1 MSSNAPDCSGAFF
14 MGETMAGRQIH
25 IAPERIAA
33 AKRLYELTDTPVP
46 AIAAMLGIARRT
58 LERRVRTLKWT
69 PRSVPRIEADRA
81 ALAAPP
87 EPLAPDTPD
96 TPDTVAAASDAAA
109 LRSANAVRIQ
119 RLVANS
125 LDAVDRVLAKVGPAD
140 EGGAERSAR
149 TLAAVARTLQE
160 MSGISQPTIET
171 PHDDDD
177 DDPLPRDIDE
187 IREELARRIHALI
200 DEEESRANGASDH
213 PKSAG
218 DEAVGR

>member
-1 MSSNAPDCSGAFF
+1 
-14 MGETMAGRQIH
+14 MAGRQIR
-25 IAPERIAA
+25 IAPERIAE

-46 AIAAMLGIARRT
+46 AIAAMLGVARRT

-69 PRSVPRIEADRA
+69 PRSAPRIEADRA
-81 ALAAPP
+81 ALAAPL
-87 EPLAPDTPD
+87 EPLALGTPD
-96 TPDTVAAASDAAA
+96 TAFAASDAAT

-119 RLVANS
+119 RLVASS
-125 LDAVDRVLAKVGPAD
+125 LDAVDRVLTKVGPVD

-171 PHDDDD
+171 PHDDADN

-200 DEEESRANGASDH
+200 DEEESRADG
-213 PKSAG
+213 AG
-218 DEAVGR
+218 DHSRLARDEAAGR